1 MVGAIQAAQVYVTQ
15 SITVD
20 VTQRNTRSIQ
30 VNLVLKRLLRAKLIA
45 KVYTGLP
52 GVKQREPRPRTRRN
66 FQRVPLVVTF
76 LDPLGRRITL
86 AERQHAR
93 SQHELSRVKF
103 NERL

>member
-30 VNLVLKRLLRAKLIA
+30 VNLVLKRLLRTKFIA
-45 KVYTGLP
+45 KVYTGLL

-66 FQRVPLVVTF
+66 FQRVPLVVTL
-76 LDPLGRRITL
+76 LDPLGRRRGQSAGKQTQPEGNNHPGGAGLL
-86 AERQHAR
+86 A
-93 SQHELSRVKF
+93 
-103 NERL
+103 